1 MEESQLTPIEEIRE
15 KVQEQQEIHSNLTTD
30 IVKSQYE
37 KDKQELANNEKFQQ
51 VSKDIINKSAE
62 IQMQS
67 DLLALLSQK
76 QKNDLAQYALD
87 CEKDKL
93 EFRKK
98 KEKGVILEEVK
109 AEISNKKIDALW
121 NRYGYMYKDRKDF
134 IPNKAYNRQ
143 KEIANWWN
151 GTSDNFKKIV
161 KGTCKIILWA
171 GIISL
176 VCLLGYRAFKWI
188 AENTQNL
195 PNIN

>member
-15 KVQEQQEIHSNLTTD
+15 KVQEQQEISSNLTTD